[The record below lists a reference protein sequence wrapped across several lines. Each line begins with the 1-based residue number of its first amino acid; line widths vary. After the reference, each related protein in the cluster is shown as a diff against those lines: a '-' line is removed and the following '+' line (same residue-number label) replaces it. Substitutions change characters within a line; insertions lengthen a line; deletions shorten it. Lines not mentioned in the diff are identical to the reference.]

1 MRISNIIFYVLN
13 NKKLNNFLGKCFY
26 VNTHNT
32 RIAKMDLEQKQVLG
46 ECTFRAAA
54 FWRLLYQVWFLTKK
68 NCPEAFPIGNLAGLG
83 GRDWENVQA
92 HLKTLAYMIY
102 EMNAGAS
109 ARAEFLTSDETVL
122 ADATAMLVRAFSAM
136 PELYNKLHMLFVLYS
151 ASSALGDADDD
162 EPFIRRYTVNRTEE
176 MMRLADEFNKLSKS
190 IADKQVKHSAKLVL
204 DEPSQN
210 VYLTL
215 SFHET

>member
-1 MRISNIIFYVLN
+1 M
-13 NKKLNNFLGKCFY
+13 
-26 VNTHNT
+26 T
-32 RIAKMDLEQKQVLG
+32 KQVVG

-54 FWRLLYQVWFLTKK
+54 FWRLLHQVWFLTKK
-68 NCPEAFPIGNLAGLG
+68 NCPEAFPIGNLGGIG
-83 GRDWENVQA
+83 GRDWENSPA

-151 ASSALGDADDD
+151 VGSLVDEDD
-162 EPFIRRYTVNRTEE
+162 EGPVRRRYTANRTEE
-176 MMRLADEFNKLSKS
+176 MMSLALEFNKLSKL
-190 IADKQVKHSAKLVL
+190 IADKEVKHSAKLVL